1 MRKTSAGNIV
11 LSSREFNRLYG
22 FLTYVLTL
30 PQVPYDEY
38 QSVDNVMLSKEDISL
53 FKKIERFGDETLF
66 SEP

>member
-30 PQVPYDEY
+30 PQVPYEEY
-38 QSVDNVMLSKEDISL
+38 QSVERWNKEPL
-53 FKKIERFGDETLF
+53 
-66 SEP
+66 